1 MRSLTLC
8 AAAALGFSFA
18 AHAAALPDAID
29 GWDVYPSAYTYP
41 ELVERLDAAIAA
53 SPLAKLSAASATV
66 GARNIGQTIPGNM
79 VVHAY
84 APQFAVRM
92 LEASI
97 AAGYEAPLRFYITE
111 NDDGTATLS
120 YKEASFVFTP
130 YADGGEALKMLAAE
144 LDAIQDEIAAAT
156 TSE

>member
-1 MRSLTLC
+1 MRLATFCAGLGL
-8 AAAALGFSFA
+8 AAAAQA
-18 AHAAALPDAID
+18 EPLPAAID
-29 GWDVYPSAYTYP
+29 GWDIHSTPYAYA

-53 SPLAKLSAASATV
+53 SPLNKLSAASATV
-66 GARNIGQTIPGNM
+66 GARSLGQTIPGNM

-111 NDDGTATLS
+111 NADGTATLS
-120 YKEASFVFTP
+120 YKEASFVFAP
-130 YADGGEALKMLAAE
+130 YTDGGEALEALAAE
-144 LDAIQDEIAAAT
+144 LDTIQDEIAAAAT
-156 TSE
+156 GD

>member
-1 MRSLTLC
+1 MRLLTLC
-8 AAAALGFSFA
+8 AAALSLSVA
-18 AHAAALPDAID
+18 AQAAPLPEAID
-29 GWDVYPSAYTYP
+29 GWDIHQSTHDYPT
-41 ELVERLDAAIAA
+41 LVERLDVAIEA

-66 GARNIGQTIPGNM
+66 GAKNIGQTIPGNM

-97 AAGYEAPLRFYITE
+97 AAGYEAPLRFYIIE

-120 YKEASFVFTP
+120 YKEASFVFAP

-144 LDAIQDEIAAAT
+144 LDAIQDQIAASAIGD
-156 TSE
+156 